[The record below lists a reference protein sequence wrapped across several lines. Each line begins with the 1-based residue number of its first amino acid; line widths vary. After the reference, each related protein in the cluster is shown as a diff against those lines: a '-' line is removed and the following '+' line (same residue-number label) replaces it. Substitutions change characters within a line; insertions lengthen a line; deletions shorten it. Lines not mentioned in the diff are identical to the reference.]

1 MYNSIIT
8 FFNETFDTHFKHKRK
23 KKYSARTHYLRLVGT
38 FLSVIAGLF
47 IYARLSTKTTVAYQN
62 NSNPAVTSTSKM
74 EKISTKYNP
83 KTGLMVS
90 QFYIGNPKKVGDI
103 SDDSN
108 LTNLKYSVKYKSV
121 KGDYKHLK
129 TRLIRIN
136 DHYFAIE
143 THNIE
148 PGFLVFRYDI
158 TPKKINKTLSTSY
171 NAHNT
176 INFYVNEKDVKKA
189 TALLPASK
197 DMYRVDY
204 TSFVVHKYQHA
215 INELSKDINSAKK
228 AKKADKKL
236 IEKLQTKLEAAVPSD
251 QEDLQSQIDE
261 TKTDIHEQ
269 NQLISQS
276 KHKIKRYEERISN
289 VQDNNV
295 DDD

>member
-1 MYNSIIT
+1 M
-8 FFNETFDTHFKHKRK
+8 
-23 KKYSARTHYLRLVGT
+23 
-38 FLSVIAGLF
+38 
-47 IYARLSTKTTVAYQN
+47 
-62 NSNPAVTSTSKM
+62 
-74 EKISTKYNP
+74 
-83 KTGLMVS
+83 
-90 QFYIGNPKKVGDI
+90 
-103 SDDSN
+103 
-108 LTNLKYSVKYKSV
+108 
-121 KGDYKHLK
+121 
-129 TRLIRIN
+129 IRIN
-136 DHYFAIE
+136 DHYFALE
-143 THNIE
+143 THNVE

-189 TALLPASK
+189 PALLPASK

-295 DDD
+295 DDN